1 MAIFDEK
8 RYASAC
14 VEPPVPKCYLG
25 QLDAQNDVLVLEN
38 LGQSGFR
45 KYSENGR
52 EHLSDL
58 DHCRVV
64 LRRLAH
70 FHALSMLIQRD
81 AEQTFLD
88 LFPFAV
94 DASTFK
100 EVFFART
107 AIIKRELCKYLQASK
122 ARGASAMASRLL
134 INVAPSNEETP
145 EEKVDRYGNCALCYS
160 CGNPST

>member
-1 MAIFDEK
+1 MSLDLRPNLSPDDYQERSIIKHTRVIHVFRCMAIFDEK

-45 KYSENGR
+45 KYSHGS
-52 EHLSDL
+52 HLSDL

-81 AEQTFLD
+81 AEQVGSLTWI
-88 LFPFAV
+88 FPNN
-94 DASTFK
+94 
-100 EVFFART
+100 E
-107 AIIKRELCKYLQASK
+107 
-122 ARGASAMASRLL
+122 SAFSQ
-134 INVAPSNEETP
+134 
-145 EEKVDRYGNCALCYS
+145 
-160 CGNPST
+160 